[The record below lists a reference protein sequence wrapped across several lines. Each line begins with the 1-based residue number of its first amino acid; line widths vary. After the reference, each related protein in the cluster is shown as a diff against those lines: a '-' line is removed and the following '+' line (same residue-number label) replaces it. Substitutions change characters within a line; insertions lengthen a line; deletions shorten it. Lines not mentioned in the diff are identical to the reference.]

1 MPRSEREI
9 FNDHVTVLVRQ
20 LGLELESLSEIQRDQ
35 LLLQARQQHVND
47 HEAAL
52 IIAYAHL
59 PVLLDDDVEGAR
71 VLIDRL
77 ALMAREWRD
86 EHLVD
91 ARALK
96 SLEEEARDRLR
107 RADR

>member
-20 LGLELESLSEIQRDQ
+20 LGLELEELSETQRDR
-35 LLLQARQQHVND
+35 LLLEARKRRVND

-59 PVLLDDDVEGAR
+59 PVLLDEDVEGAR

-77 ALMAREWRD
+77 SLMAREWRD

-91 ARALK
+91 ARAVAP
-96 SLEEEARDRLR
+96 LEEEARARLR